1 MVAVVIIVVSI
12 VFVVI
17 VVIVVVGD
25 SAPIA
30 SVPDGSAHGS
40 VRSGAFSALALGTLS
55 VGAVAFPDSSGIGM
69 ESTIFTGF
77 FALSISGFFR
87 NAELSVTPEAT
98 DSGRFRK

>member
-1 MVAVVIIVVSI
+1 MVVVSI
-12 VFVVI
+12 VMVFVVI
-17 VVIVVVGD
+17 AVVVTFIVVVGD
-25 SAPIA
+25 SAHVA
-30 SVPDGSAHGS
+30 FC
-40 VRSGAFSALALGTLS
+40 SGAFSALALGTLS
-55 VGAVAFPDSSGIGM
+55 VGAVAFPDSFGIGM